1 MGVDL
6 FHKRT
11 YKEQKGDK
19 NGTKKVVFLTQ
30 R

>member
-6 FHKRT
+6 FNKRT

-19 NGTKKVVFLTQ
+19 NGTKRIVFLTQ